1 MAHVTPYC
9 VAWRLQGQGVSPR
22 AIAHTLNVHHATV
35 YRWLAGIRLRGL
47 RDYER
52 WMRTCKRRRR
62 RRRIDPRT
70 IPFLVAYRRQHE
82 WCGEKLVWWLREVH
96 GIRVSKS
103 TVYRILGEHFHL
115 RSKWVKQHLRGPLPR
130 ASAPRHVL
138 QADTVDLGGLFALFV
153 VDTFTRE
160 AVTLPLR
167 SLESK
172 EVAGSVAALQG
183 RFGTVELLQV
193 DNGPEFHGKFPAAVQ
208 GFAHRLR
215 YIRPGVKEEN
225 AFVES
230 FQRSLRRHAVG
241 WHRWRREEYD
251 QLAKTLQRFCRVYNH
266 ETPHLSLNLT
276 TPAAYA
282 LSHLT

>member
-22 AIAHTLNVHHATV
+22 AIARTLGVHHATV
-35 YRWLAGIRLRGL
+35 YRWLIGIRLRGL
-47 RDYER
+47 RGYER
-52 WMRTCKRRRR
+52 WQRTCKRRRR
-62 RRRIDPRT
+62 HRRIDPRT
-70 IPFLVAYRRQHE
+70 VPLLLALRRERE
-82 WCGEKLVWWLREVH
+82 WCGEKLVWYLREVH
-96 GIRVSKS
+96 GITVSKA
-103 TVYRILGEHFHL
+103 TVYRILGEHFQL
-115 RSKWVKQHLRGPLPR
+115 RSKWVKQRLRGPLPK
-130 ASAPRHVL
+130 ATCPRHVL
-138 QADTVDLGGLFALFV
+138 QADTVDLGGLFVLSV
-153 VDTFTRE
+153 IDTFTRE
-160 AVTLPLR
+160 AVALPLR

-172 EVAGSVAALQG
+172 EVAGWIPHLSSS
-183 RFGTVELLQV
+183 FGPVELLQV
-193 DNGPEFHGKFPAAVQ
+193 DNGPEFHGRFPAAVTT
-208 GFAHRLR
+208 FAYRLR

-241 WHRWRREEYD
+241 WHRWRGEEYP
-251 QLAKTLQRFCRVYNH
+251 QLVERLQQFCHRYNH